1 MGKIGN
7 VVRSVHGMLTGRP
20 MNFSWI
26 IDGLL
31 AGSAKPMNKEGI
43 KWLKKRGIKA
53 IVSVIEEP
61 LSDEWLDSL
70 EYMHIST
77 HDGNAPDTIDMDR
90 AVDFIHRCII
100 NERPVVVHCAAGKGR
115 TGTILAAYLIKYD
128 GASAKDAIE
137 RIRAL
142 RPGSIQTYA
151 QEYAL
156 TLYERYVRANKDK

>member
-7 VVRSVHGMLTGRP
+7 VVRSVHGMLMGRP

-26 IDGLL
+26 IDGSL
-31 AGSAKPMNKEGI
+31 AGSAKREGI
-43 KWLKKRGIKA
+43 EWLKMRGIKA

-61 LSDEWLDSL
+61 LSDEWLDGL

-137 RIRAL
+137 RIRTL

-151 QEYAL
+151 QEHAL